1 MNDNDQ
7 MIAAALALSHCLGA
21 VGAIILLK
29 GGEGRLDKM
38 LKMVAT
44 NVSHTAHE
52 GVQALKKRD
61 MTTDEVKTSG
71 PLSDEEI
78 LRRIALKGG
87 KGFLN

>member
-1 MNDNDQ
+1 
-7 MIAAALALSHCLGA
+7 
-21 VGAIILLK
+21 LLK
-29 GGEGRLDKM
+29 GGDGRLDKM
-38 LKMVAT
+38 LRMVTT

-52 GVQALKKRD
+52 GVKALKKRD
-61 MTTDEVKTSG
+61 ATTDEVRTSG